1 MLFRSR
7 GPSYLPIWLS
17 VGIDVAGE
25 RSVAEVRQAVEAA
38 LRAALA
44 VLPPADAAGVAPLL
58 PVFQPDP
65 ASLPPTGWP
74 LRKPIVALALAAVVA
89 RVSGVSAVREL
100 QLAGAA
106 DTSAQASLAL
116 RGLQLPRIAGI
127 SVSVG
132 QALPVISL
140 KGLDGAGG
148 PASAGGTLGFV
159 PVPVLP
165 DHC

>member
-1 MLFRSR
+1 M
-7 GPSYLPIWLS
+7 
-17 VGIDVAGE
+17 AGE

-44 VLPPADAAGVAPLL
+44 VLPAAGQAGVAPLL

-65 ASLPPTGWP
+65 AALPPSGWP
-74 LRKPIVALALAAVVA
+74 LRKPIVALELAAVVA
-89 RVSGVSAVREL
+89 RVSGVTAVREL

-106 DTSAQASLAL
+106 DTSAQTALAL

-132 QALPVISL
+132 PAQPVISL
-140 KGLDGAGG
+140 QGVDGAGG
-148 PASAGGTLGFV
+148 PASGGTLGFV